1 MKKNYKIKNTLRVQ
15 KLQSKRRLAHH
26 NTTVANESG
35 RRQALGE
42 SVGHHFVCTKRDEF
56 DIPSLYEF
64 AHKISTNVNV
74 ARKFTAHWVFTHGN
88 TSEVIFIDLSGFC
101 LLIPKIP

>member
-74 ARKFTAHWVFTHGN
+74 SRKFPTNSDTARGRTLCQ
-88 TSEVIFIDLSGFC
+88 D
-101 LLIPKIP
+101 